1 MPFPPNR
8 FLSGPTSK
16 TFLTRE
22 IITHGYLLSG
32 YKDAV
37 PWRNVNR
44 MQHSTDTAVNLGDLL
59 PAGSAYGG
67 GMCGSTF
74 AYLTRAS
81 GSWLPNSSAV
91 GKVNMV
97 SEVGSTANSMPYSTA
112 QGGQACQQEKIRAW
126 MVANA
131 ASNTLMRF
139 DFASESWL
147 SSVGLSYVGWQG
159 GGNSSFF
166 TETKG
171 WIYEDANSSSMRM
184 TFATETQSSATP
196 AGAHDQ
202 QHGQS
207 SKLTYVYAGNEGSYN
222 GGYNLRR
229 WNVTTE
235 VNAGNITKPC
245 GNSGEENYD
254 MGQAHG
260 YMMGCYDGLQN
271 NRAYRLNYT
280 TDTGF
285 EGGATMQPK
294 GVGGR
299 SSGNAGWRA

>member
-8 FLSGPTSK
+8 YLGGSGGPISFL
-16 TFLTRE
+16 LRE
-22 IITHGYLLSG
+22 VITTGYLLAG
-32 YKDAV
+32 YKDANI
-37 PWRNVNR
+37 WRNVNR
-44 MQHSTDTAVNLGDLL
+44 MQHSTDTATDLGDKLTT
-59 PAGSAYGG
+59 GGAYCG
-67 GMCGSTF
+67 GMCGTTF
-74 AYLTRAS
+74 AYLTRANS
-81 GSWLPNSSAV
+81 SWLPQTSAV
-91 GKVNMV
+91 SKFNMV
-97 SEVGSTANSMPYSTA
+97 TEIGYGANSTPYSVNQTG
-112 QGGQACQQEKIRAW
+112 QGIQQEKLKAW
-126 MVANA
+126 LVPNGNNA
-131 ASNTLMRF
+131 LMRF

-147 SSVGLSYVGWQG
+147 SSVGLSYVGYAG
-159 GGNSSFF
+159 GGNSGFF

-171 WIYEDANSSSMRM
+171 WIYEDGNNSMRM
-184 TFATETQSSATP
+184 TFATETQASASP

-235 VNAGNITKPC
+235 TNSGNITKPC
-245 GNSGEENYD
+245 GNTGEENFD
-254 MGQAHG
+254 MGQDHG
-260 YMMGCYDGLQN
+260 YMMGSYDGAQN

-285 EGGATMQPK
+285 EGSSAMQPK

-299 SSGNAGWRA
+299 SSGIAAWRA

>member
-8 FLSGPTSK
+8 NLGTGATTKSFL
-16 TFLTRE
+16 LRE
-22 IITHGYLLSG
+22 VITTGYLLSG
-32 YKDAV
+32 YQNANI
-37 PWRNVNR
+37 WRNVNR
-44 MQHSTDTAVNLGDLL
+44 MQHSTDTSTNLGDLL
-59 PAGSAYGG
+59 TAGGAYCG
-67 GMCGSTF
+67 GMCGSVF
-74 AYLTRAS
+74 AYLTRANS
-81 GSWLPNSSAV
+81 SWLPNSSAV
-91 GKVNMV
+91 SKLNMV
-97 SEVGSTANSMPYSTA
+97 TEVGSSGPSMPYSTA
-112 QGGQACQQEKIRAW
+112 QNGQGCQQEKIKAW
-126 MVANA
+126 VVPNGNNA
-131 ASNTLMRF
+131 LMRF
-139 DFASESWL
+139 DFASDTWL
-147 SSVGLSYVGWQG
+147 SSIGISYVGYGG

-171 WIYEDANSSSMRM
+171 WTYEDGNNSMKM
-184 TFATETQSSATP
+184 TFATETQSSASP

-245 GNSGEENYD
+245 GNTGEENFD
-254 MGQAHG
+254 MGQDHG
-260 YMMGCYDGLQN
+260 YMMGSYDGSQN

-280 TDTGF
+280 TDSGF
-285 EGGATMQPK
+285 EGGSTMQPK

-299 SSGNAGWRA
+299 SSGIAAWRA